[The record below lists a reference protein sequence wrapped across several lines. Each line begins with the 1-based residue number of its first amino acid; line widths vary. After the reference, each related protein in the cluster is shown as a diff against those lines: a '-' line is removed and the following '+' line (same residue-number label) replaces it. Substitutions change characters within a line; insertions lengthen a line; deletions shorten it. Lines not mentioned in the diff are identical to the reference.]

1 VKALVTGGAGFIGSH
16 IAQRLLKDGHEVR
29 ILDNLTTGRLD
40 NLAAFADDV
49 EFVEGD
55 IRDPA
60 VLEQVCAGCELVFHQ
75 AAVVSVPYSVDH
87 PQETHDVNIQG
98 TFNVLQA
105 ARSQGVRRVMFAC
118 SAAVYGEDPE
128 LPKRETMAP
137 APLSPYGLE
146 KIAGEYYMNVFNA
159 LYGVETV
166 ALRYF
171 NVFGPRQDPKSP
183 YSGVISI
190 FVNKVLARETPTVFG
205 DGEQSRDFVFVDNVV
220 QANMLAATMPGAPGR
235 CYNVGC
241 GRQTT
246 LNQLLQK
253 LGNLTDQK
261 VEPVYAETRAGDIK
275 DSLADISRIKE
286 ELGYDPKV
294 GVEEGLGQ
302 LLEFERT
309 KLGA

>member
-1 VKALVTGGAGFIGSH
+1 MKALVTGGAGFIGSH
-16 IAQRLLKDGHEVR
+16 IAQRLLKDGHQVC
-29 ILDNLTTGRLD
+29 ILDNLTTGKLD
-40 NLAAFADDV
+40 NLAGFADDV

-55 IRDPA
+55 IRDQA
-60 VLEQVCAGCELVFHQ
+60 TLERVAQGCELVFHQ

-105 ARSQGVRRVMFAC
+105 ARAKGVRRVMFAC
-118 SAAVYGEDPE
+118 SAAIYGEDPE

-146 KIAGEYYMNVFNA
+146 KIAGEYYLMVFNA
-159 LYGVETV
+159 LYGVEAV

-190 FVNKVLARETPTVFG
+190 FVDRVLSGATPTIFG

-220 QANMLAATMPGAPGR
+220 QANMLAATVPGAAGR

-241 GRQTT
+241 GQSTT
-246 LNQLLQK
+246 LNQLLQT
-253 LGNLTDQK
+253 LAGLAGREVTP
-261 VEPVYAETRAGDIK
+261 EYAESRAGDIR
-275 DSLADISRIKE
+275 DSLADISRARE

-294 GVEEGLGQ
+294 GVKEGLGQ
-302 LLEFERT
+302 LLDYV
-309 KLGA
+309 KSQQ